1 MESYNLFCK
10 VFIDTE
16 RDQNELLSLINSEIS
31 REVNK
36 LEISN
41 SILIIELRK
50 NNEFNVVKSKNPSD
64 GFLFY
69 KYYLEIE
76 PFSQVVERDY
86 IKSRADLLKK
96 LWESK
101 IGAIAACDF
110 EHLLPRNGGYS
121 TN

>member
-1 MESYNLFCK
+1 MENYNLFCK
-10 VFIDTE
+10 IFIDTE

-31 REVNK
+31 GEVNK
-36 LEISN
+36 FEISN

-86 IKSRADLLKK
+86 IKSIADLLKK

-110 EHLLPRNGGYS
+110 ENLLPRNGGYS
-121 TN
+121 TK

>member
-1 MESYNLFCK
+1 MENYNLFCK
-10 VFIDTE
+10 IFIDTE

-31 REVNK
+31 GEVNK
-36 LEISN
+36 FEISN

-86 IKSRADLLKK
+86 IKSIADLLKK

-101 IGAIAACDF
+101 IGAIAAFDF
-110 EHLLPRNGGYS
+110 ENLLPRNGGYS
-121 TN
+121 TK